1 MTPLEY
7 LEKNAP
13 SMYLP
18 FADTIVEI
26 VPKDYNPPFRL
37 PNGRIYCTGSICEK
51 DKHYVFIKNYKVDGC
66 IYHGLKDSIFYKTYN
81 PRINDIGK
89 WITNSLFNPM
99 LETAEMPEIKTELVK
114 LRIAVNMIL
123 QLHYLSAKDKIAW
136 TEWIKELYW
145 NRKAVLHKWYI
156 EEVLPF

>member
-7 LEKNAP
+7 LEKNALEI
-13 SMYLP
+13 YLP
-18 FADTIVEI
+18 FADTTVE
-26 VPKDYNPPFRL
+26 VFPRDYNPPFKL
-37 PNGRIYCTGSICEK
+37 PNGEIFCVGSICEGNK
-51 DKHYVFIKNYKVDGC
+51 QYAFIKNYNTDGC
-66 IYHGLKDSIFYKTYN
+66 IYQGLKDSIFYKTYN
-81 PRINDIGK
+81 PKIHSIGK
-89 WITNSLFNPM
+89 WITDNLFKPM
-99 LETAEMPEIKTELVK
+99 LDKAEMPETKTELVK

-145 NRKAVLHKWYI
+145 NRKAVLHKWYM